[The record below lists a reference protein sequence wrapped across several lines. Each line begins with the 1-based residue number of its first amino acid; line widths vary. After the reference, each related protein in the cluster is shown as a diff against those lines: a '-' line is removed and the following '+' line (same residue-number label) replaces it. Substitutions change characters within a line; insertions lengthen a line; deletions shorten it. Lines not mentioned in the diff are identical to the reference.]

1 MFVVFTVIS
10 DVCCRGGDR
19 REDEEMVC
27 VCVCVCGGGGGSGLK
42 NSVYLL
48 SN

>member
-27 VCVCVCGGGGGSGLK
+27 VCVCVWWWWWEWIEEFC
-42 NSVYLL
+42 VPVE
-48 SN
+48 